1 MTENRIAINLDR
13 LTSTSPWRTSFA
25 TPATRSAVG
34 SRAGSVSHPRLVITC
49 GAGLTPAEA
58 RQATQVHFHVGP

>member
-1 MTENRIAINLDR
+1 MTENRIAINPPDEHLAVAHIVR
-13 LTSTSPWRTSFA
+13 HTGY
-25 TPATRSAVG
+25 RSAVR
-34 SRAGSVSHPRLVITC
+34 SRAGSVSYPRLVITC